1 MDGVYLEQILLNHEL
16 NQALYLHGSL
26 LLCYFLEGEM
36 VLEEVILSSREM
48 MIVRRRE
55 SSSQRLMK
63 QYKNLFFVSRTSI
76 QEEDFLEFLA
86 RSHTPSENA
95 LVI

>member
-1 MDGVYLEQILLNHEL
+1 MDRASLEQILTNQEL
-16 NQALYLHGSL
+16 NQELYDKGSL

-36 VLEEVILSSREM
+36 ILEEIILSSREM

-55 SSSQRLMK
+55 RSSQRLMK
-63 QYKNLFFVSRTSI
+63 QYQNLYYVSRTTVRKENI
-76 QEEDFLEFLA
+76 MEFLEE
-86 RSHTPSENA
+86 SHRYCQNT